1 MSADDFVIVEK
12 GQTLEIKDKAGKA
25 LTNVYLGAGWDFT
38 GSPVDLD
45 LVAACLDANGKLT
58 AQTRLV
64 YFGDKTEPGIQLSE
78 DNRSGEGDGDD
89 ESLVIDLA
97 KVEADVHKIA
107 FGIVAYAGAD
117 LSTAKNVHFRVVDG
131 VDASGTQVLE
141 VPVSSAAAKQTV
153 LHAGNIVRDGASW
166 KIENVS
172 AFHEK
177 GNGSDA
183 IKGFAKLFS

>member
-1 MSADDFVIVEK
+1 MDFAIVEK

-25 LTNVYLGAGWDFT
+25 LTNVYLGAGWDFV

-45 LVAACLDANGKLT
+45 LVAAALDANGKLT

-64 YFGDKTEPGIQLSE
+64 YFGDRAEPGIQLSE
-78 DNRSGEGDGDD
+78 DNRTGEGDGDD
-89 ESLVIDLA
+89 ESIVFKLSE
-97 KVEADVHKIA
+97 VEADVHKIA

-131 VDASGTQVLE
+131 ADANGTQVLD
-141 VPVSSAAAKQTV
+141 VPVSAATSGQTV

-172 AFHEK
+172 AFYAR
-177 GNGSDA
+177 GNGGDA
-183 IKGFAKLFS
+183 VKGFASLFT